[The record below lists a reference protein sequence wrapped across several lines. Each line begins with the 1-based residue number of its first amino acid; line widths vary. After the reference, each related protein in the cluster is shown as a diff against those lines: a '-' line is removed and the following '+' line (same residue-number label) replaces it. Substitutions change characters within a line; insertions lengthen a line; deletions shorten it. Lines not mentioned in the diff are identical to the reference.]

1 MNETEIIILLQE
13 IRKEYEWVDT
23 SDREIAR
30 MMRYLDDIPFEVAQA
45 NVVQHIKT
53 NPKRAPK
60 IAEIRGTWG
69 EEQDHIRLKEQTA
82 ELLAQREQAEKNIK
96 LPPPGQKEELY
107 ARLGITPRAAK

>member
-1 MNETEIIILLQE
+1 ML
-13 IRKEYEWVDT
+13 
-23 SDREIAR
+23 
-30 MMRYLDDIPFEVAQA
+30 RYLDDIPFEVAQA

-96 LPPPGQKEELY
+96 LPPAGQKEELY
-107 ARLGITPRAAK
+107 ARLGITPRAAE